1 MRGIEG
7 ASPNQSDVEGAKS
20 RFAVTFSLMMI
31 AVVYAPMMAYA
42 QESQSCCES
51 PDEFDL
57 FLIGDADSGQLTPFS
72 SELEEEKTMEVTSS
86 VFGEVEI
93 GSWMILWGESGDY
106 SSGTWT
112 FTIPYEVK
120 DSAGVSAN
128 ATVVVKVGGNTVS
141 YTHLRAH
148 ET

>member
-1 MRGIEG
+1 MEKYTNLKESVSLGLKALKKELLGYYGYTISEIIISLKPVYFAWSLRGIEG

-42 QESQSCCES
+42 QESQSCCEP

-72 SELEEEKTMEVTSS
+72 SELEEKKST
-86 VFGEVEI
+86 
-93 GSWMILWGESGDY
+93 
-106 SSGTWT
+106 
-112 FTIPYEVK
+112 
-120 DSAGVSAN
+120 
-128 ATVVVKVGGNTVS
+128 
-141 YTHLRAH
+141 
-148 ET
+148 